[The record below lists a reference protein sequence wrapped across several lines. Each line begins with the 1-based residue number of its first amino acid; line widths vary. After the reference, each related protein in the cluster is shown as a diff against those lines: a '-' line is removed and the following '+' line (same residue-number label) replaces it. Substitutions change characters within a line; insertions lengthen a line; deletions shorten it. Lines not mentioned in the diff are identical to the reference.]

1 MQADR
6 WGLVRTGGSDDAKR
20 KKPQEG
26 GRWSRELQVGVPH
39 VRRRK
44 PTLGGLLI
52 TGSEWCTGERFGVRR
67 LCPEHTPNHRRCL
80 HGRFFRSIP
89 MRYFSGVVSGVLLT
103 ILVVFLIDQVRPGPQ
118 IVNWNVLSTRIGE
131 AKEEVRQ
138 DVHEA
143 TAPEGQSTSPAER

>member
-1 MQADR
+1 
-6 WGLVRTGGSDDAKR
+6 
-20 KKPQEG
+20 
-26 GRWSRELQVGVPH
+26 
-39 VRRRK
+39 
-44 PTLGGLLI
+44 
-52 TGSEWCTGERFGVRR
+52 
-67 LCPEHTPNHRRCL
+67 
-80 HGRFFRSIP
+80 

-118 IVNWNVLSTRIGE
+118 IVNWNVLSTRIGD